1 MSAILYYIIP
11 FAIVLGIL
19 ITFHELGHFIVAK
32 LFKVKVLKFSLG
44 FGPKVIGKR
53 VGETEYIISAFPL
66 GGYVKMLGED
76 SDEEVTLEDENRSFS
91 AQPPLRRIAI
101 AAAGPAFN
109 FILAFFLFLG
119 VYSISGYPS
128 MTAEIGQ
135 VRLNSPADKAKII
148 KGDIVEYIVG
158 NKINEWLDIKKFVV
172 KNPDG
177 GLEVVINRNG
187 KKIAVIV
194 HPEEEIV
201 KNIFGED
208 IKSALI
214 GIVASGEISQLKL
227 NPFQAIGKAG
237 EKTWEI
243 TSLTVLTIVKLFQG
257 VVPLKTLGGPI
268 MIGQLTGDIAREN
281 LGYLFPFMA
290 LISIN
295 LAILNLLPIPVL
307 DGGMILFFLIEILI
321 KKPISIRK
329 RELAQKVGFFLLIL
343 LMAIVFYNDL
353 IRIVTNH

>member
-148 KGDIVEYIVG
+148 KGDIVEYIEG

>member
-19 ITFHELGHFIVAK
+19 ITFHEFGHFIVAK

-101 AAAGPAFN
+101 AAAGPVFN

-148 KGDIVEYIVG
+148 KGDIVEYIEG

>member
-1 MSAILYYIIP
+1 
-11 FAIVLGIL
+11 
-19 ITFHELGHFIVAK
+19 
-32 LFKVKVLKFSLG
+32 
-44 FGPKVIGKR
+44 
-53 VGETEYIISAFPL
+53 
-66 GGYVKMLGED
+66 MLGED
-76 SDEEVTLEDENRSFS
+76 NDEEVTLEDENRSFS

-101 AAAGPAFN
+101 AAAGPTFN

-119 VYSISGYPS
+119 VYSISGYPI

-135 VRLNSPADKAKII
+135 VRLNSPADKAKI
-148 KGDIVEYIVG
+148 KGDIIEYIEG
-158 NKINEWLDIKKFVV
+158 NKINHWLDIKKFVE
-172 KNPDG
+172 KNPG
-177 GLEVVINRNG
+177 KGLEIGINRNG
-187 KKIAVIV
+187 KRIAVIV

-214 GIVASGEISQLKL
+214 GIVASGKISQLKL
-227 NPFQAIGKAG
+227 NPFQAMGKAG

-268 MIGQLTGDIAREN
+268 MIGQLTGDIAKEN
-281 LGYLFPFMA
+281 VGYLFPFMA

-295 LAILNLLPIPVL
+295 LAILNLLPVPVL

-321 KKPISIRK
+321 KKPISIKK

-353 IRIVTNH
+353 IRIITNH

>member
-19 ITFHELGHFIVAK
+19 ITFHEFGHFIVAK

-44 FGPKVIGKR
+44 FGPKVIGKM

-148 KGDIVEYIVG
+148 KGDIVEYIEG

>member
-76 SDEEVTLEDENRSFS
+76 SDEELTLEDENRSFS

-148 KGDIVEYIVG
+148 KGDIVEYIEG

>member
-19 ITFHELGHFIVAK
+19 ITFHEFGHFIVAK

-101 AAAGPAFN
+101 AAAGPVFN

-148 KGDIVEYIVG
+148 KGDIVEYIEG

-172 KNPDG
+172 K
-177 GLEVVINRNG
+177 
-187 KKIAVIV
+187 
-194 HPEEEIV
+194 
-201 KNIFGED
+201 KN
-208 IKSALI
+208 
-214 GIVASGEISQLKL
+214 
-227 NPFQAIGKAG
+227 
-237 EKTWEI
+237 
-243 TSLTVLTIVKLFQG
+243 
-257 VVPLKTLGGPI
+257 
-268 MIGQLTGDIAREN
+268 
-281 LGYLFPFMA
+281 
-290 LISIN
+290 
-295 LAILNLLPIPVL
+295 
-307 DGGMILFFLIEILI
+307 
-321 KKPISIRK
+321 
-329 RELAQKVGFFLLIL
+329 
-343 LMAIVFYNDL
+343 
-353 IRIVTNH
+353 

>member
-19 ITFHELGHFIVAK
+19 ITFHEFGHFIVAK

-148 KGDIVEYIVG
+148 KGDIVEYIEG

>member
-19 ITFHELGHFIVAK
+19 ITFHEFGHFIVAK
-32 LFKVKVLKFSLG
+32 LFNVKVLKFSLG

-76 SDEEVTLEDENRSFS
+76 NDEEVTLEDENRSFS
-91 AQPPLRRIAI
+91 AQPPLKRIAI

-119 VYSISGYPS
+119 VYSISGYPI

-148 KGDIVEYIVG
+148 KGDIIEYIEG
-158 NKINEWLDIKKFVV
+158 NKINQWLDIKKFVE
-172 KNPDG
+172 KNPG
-177 GLEVVINRNG
+177 KGLEIGINRNG

-214 GIVASGEISQLKL
+214 GIVASGKISQLKL
-227 NPFQAIGKAG
+227 NPFQAMGKAG

-268 MIGQLTGDIAREN
+268 MIGQLTGDIAKEN
-281 LGYLFPFMA
+281 VGYLFPFMA

-295 LAILNLLPIPVL
+295 LAILNLLPVPVL

-321 KKPISIRK
+321 KKPISIKK

-353 IRIVTNH
+353 IRVITNH

>member
-19 ITFHELGHFIVAK
+19 ITFHEFGHFIVAK

-44 FGPKVIGKR
+44 FGPKVIGKM

-76 SDEEVTLEDENRSFS
+76 SDEELTLEDENRSFS

-148 KGDIVEYIVG
+148 KGDIVEYIEG

>member
-19 ITFHELGHFIVAK
+19 ITFHEFGHFIVAK

-307 DGGMILFFLIEILI
+307 GGGMILFFLIEILI